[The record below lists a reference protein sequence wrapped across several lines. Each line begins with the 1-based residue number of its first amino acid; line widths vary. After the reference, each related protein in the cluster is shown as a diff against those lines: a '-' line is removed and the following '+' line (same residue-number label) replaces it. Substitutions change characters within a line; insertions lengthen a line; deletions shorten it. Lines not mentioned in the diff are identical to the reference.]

1 MADGRTT
8 GALDR
13 AVAMVAA
20 ARDELRRAL
29 GRAPPEVPSKYL
41 YDDVGMALY
50 EAITQQPEYY
60 PSRVEAALL
69 AELAPAIAGAV
80 RPREIVELGGGSSDK
95 VLSLVAAAPDVRQ
108 VTLVDVNAAALR
120 AAARAIRSTD
130 RGVVVRE
137 VVADVRGSLAEL
149 DADGAAHGRTGERH
163 APASVARPRLAVFL
177 SGTLGN
183 LHPDAVPGFLR
194 NVAGILAPGDAL
206 LLGVDTPKPA
216 VVLEAAY
223 DDAAGVTAAFDRN
236 VLRVLNRDFDAD
248 FDVDGFEHRAVWDEA
263 NGWIEM
269 RLVARRSMRAEVPG
283 VARVS
288 LAAGEWIR
296 TELCCKY
303 TRERLCGRLEGTG
316 LALERWMTDAQ
327 GRFALALVRRR
338 G

>member
-8 GALDR
+8 GARALDHTVAL
-13 AVAMVAA
+13 AVA
-20 ARDELRRAL
+20 AREELRRAL
-29 GRAPPEVPSKYL
+29 GRTPPEVPSKYL

-60 PSRVEAALL
+60 PSRVEAELL
-69 AELAPAIAGAV
+69 SQLAPAVAGAV

-95 VLSLVAAAPDVRQ
+95 VLSLVAVSPELRR

-120 AAARAIRSTD
+120 AAARAIRSVD
-130 RGVVVRE
+130 AGVAVRE
-137 VVADVRGSLAEL
+137 VVADVRGPLNELA
-149 DADGAAHGRTGERH
+149 DADTD
-163 APASVARPRLAVFL
+163 ARPRLAIFL

-194 NVAGILAPGDAL
+194 HVSGILAPGDAL

-269 RLVARRSMRAEVPG
+269 RLVARRSMCAEVPG
-283 VARVS
+283 IARVS

-303 TRERLCGRLEGTG
+303 TRERLSGRLEGTG